1 MSAQRNPA
9 IMFATAAMALSLTL
23 VGCAGG
29 PDGSPNDAGAPS
41 DPSRSDSGSGSS
53 GGDSATERGADL
65 ATARFAVSWDD
76 AVDTARGNFDGELA
90 EVGLDWTRDRYAYKI
105 ELVSDAEEYEVP
117 IDADTGEQFGERTEK
132 IESDDLA
139 EKQAEVVDADD
150 VVPWKEALATALD
163 ARSGTVNE
171 WKLEGTKHGPQWEFD
186 VDGES
191 GEDFEVTVDALTGEL
206 IGADD

>member
-1 MSAQRNPA
+1 MSAERNPA

-23 VGCAGG
+23 VGCAGSG
-29 PDGSPNDAGAPS
+29 GSSSGADAPPG
-41 DPSRSDSGSGSS
+41 PSRSESGSGSS
-53 GGDSATERGADL
+53 GEDSVTERGADL
-65 ATARFAVSWDD
+65 ATAQFAVSWED

-105 ELVSDAEEYEVP
+105 ELVSDTEEYELR
-117 IDADTGEQFGERTEK
+117 IDADSGEQFGERTEK

-139 EKQAEVVDADD
+139 EKRAEAVDLGD

-171 WKLEGTKHGPQWEFD
+171 WKLEGAKHGPRWEFD
-186 VDGES
+186 IGGES
-191 GEDFEVTVDALTGEL
+191 GEDVEATIDARTGEL